1 MNQST
6 VSGTSGVA
14 DGHQSLSGAEIR
26 ERVAGLAT
34 ILFGLGQVILAFALT
49 GMMES
54 TIPFVILVIG
64 GSVLIGGGISLI
76 QGEVP
81 LIDEWGGSEQIKWAG
96 TAVRVAFAVGVLIAA
111 LWFAL

>member
-14 DGHQSLSGAEIR
+14 DGRQSLSEAEVR
-26 ERVAGLAT
+26 RRVAGLAA
-34 ILFGLGQVILAFALT
+34 ILFGLGQVVVAFTLA
-49 GMMES
+49 GMVES
-54 TIPFVILVIG
+54 AIPFVV
-64 GSVLIGGGISLI
+64 VLIGGTVLLSGGINLV